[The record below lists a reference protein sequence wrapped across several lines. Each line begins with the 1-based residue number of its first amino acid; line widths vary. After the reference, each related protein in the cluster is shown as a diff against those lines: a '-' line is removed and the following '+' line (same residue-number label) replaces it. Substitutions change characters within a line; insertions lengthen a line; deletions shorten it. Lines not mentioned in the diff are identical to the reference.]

1 MQVLHQGPPTTY
13 AMAAHPAPTHQ
24 VAWHTPTVLEQTPMV
39 VAVAPTMPMAVAQ
52 PIPASQPQS
61 SFPAFPQFTT
71 APQQYVAVS
80 SAAVSQAMAQ
90 HAQAEAHQ
98 MSQMQNLM
106 AQHAA
111 YQAQQA
117 QQAQQAADEAA
128 AYRAGQ
134 EWSLRSGYAAAAA
147 AQQQQPPPTAPNG
160 HPNGHGG
167 HY

>member
-1 MQVLHQGPPTTY
+1 
-13 AMAAHPAPTHQ
+13 
-24 VAWHTPTVLEQTPMV
+24 
-39 VAVAPTMPMAVAQ
+39 
-52 PIPASQPQS
+52 
-61 SFPAFPQFTT
+61 
-71 APQQYVAVS
+71 
-80 SAAVSQAMAQ
+80 
-90 HAQAEAHQ
+90 